1 MVARAKPIENST
13 CWPGICQEELSCS
26 KSDGEQGIQP
36 LQIASYKLPRLAG
49 LHNDHQCQYPTRQA
63 ATSQAGLG
71 CSNSDGIQWL
81 LIAVKSFE
89 ERQACLTTSVANSA
103 ASQAGMQGKTT

>member
-13 CWPGICQEELSCS
+13 CRPGTCQEELSCS

-36 LQIASYKLPRLAG
+36 LQIASYKLAG
-49 LHNDHQCQYPTRQA
+49 LHNDHQCQCPTRQA

-81 LIAVKSFE
+81 LIAVKAFE

-103 ASQAGMQGKTT
+103 ASQAGMQGKIT